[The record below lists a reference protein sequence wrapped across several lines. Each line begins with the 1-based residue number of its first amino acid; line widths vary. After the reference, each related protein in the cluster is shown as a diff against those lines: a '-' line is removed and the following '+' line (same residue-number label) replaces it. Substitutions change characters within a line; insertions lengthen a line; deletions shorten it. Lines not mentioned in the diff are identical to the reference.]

1 MKPIHYL
8 VLSTPVLLLIGCG
21 GPPAPTDEEVRSSL
35 ALEFP
40 SYWNPVDFRI
50 LGLPGWS
57 TDSGGPGLAAR
68 FEATMELTTPTYL
81 LRGQSVEELVVE
93 EFGAPGDRVTLTG
106 RVQALRGDRG
116 WAVQFF
122 LDDNP
127 THRFGRT
134 MESLVGEARV
144 VRLSKSE
151 ND

>member
-1 MKPIHYL
+1 MKPTHTL
-8 VLSTPVLLLIGCG
+8 VLSTAGLLLIGCG
-21 GPPAPTDEEVRSSL
+21 APAAPTDEEVRSSL

-40 SYWNPVDFRI
+40 SYWNPIDFQI

-57 TDSGGPGLAAR
+57 TDSGRPGLAAR
-68 FEATMELTTPTYL
+68 FEATMELTAPTYL

-106 RVQALRGDRG
+106 RVQALRGNHG

-134 MESLVGEARV
+134 MESLAGEGRI
-144 VRLSKSE
+144 VRLSKSG